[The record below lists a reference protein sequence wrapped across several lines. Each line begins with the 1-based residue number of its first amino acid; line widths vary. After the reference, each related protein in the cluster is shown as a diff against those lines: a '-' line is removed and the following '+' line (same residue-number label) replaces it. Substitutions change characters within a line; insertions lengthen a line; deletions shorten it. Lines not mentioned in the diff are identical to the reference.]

1 MMTRIRVMKRI
12 RAIDSA
18 IALIAIKLM
27 LLVIGFARTYALL
40 QSRVRDLSTTTEPD
54 TATLDASAR
63 SIVAAAIL
71 IPGRIECLEQSLALW
86 YLLRRRGVSAELT
99 FGMRQYPFGAHAWV
113 TYRGEPLNED
123 REALRHY
130 VAFA

>member
-1 MMTRIRVMKRI
+1 MMTRIRV
-12 RAIDSA
+12 IDSA
-18 IALIAIKLM
+18 ITLISIKVM
-27 LLVIGFARTYALL
+27 LLVIGFARTHSFL
-40 QSRVRDLSTTTEPD
+40 QWRVRDLSATTEPD
-54 TATLDASAR
+54 AATLDASAR

>member
-1 MMTRIRVMKRI
+1 MRRI
-12 RAIDSA
+12 RAIDGA
-18 IALIAIKLM
+18 AALIAIKLL
-27 LLVIGFARTYALL
+27 LLVIGFARTYSLL
-40 QSRVRDLSTTTEPD
+40 QWRVRHRATTTDPD
-54 TATLDASAR
+54 AATLNASAR
-63 SIVAAAIL
+63 AVVAAAIL

-86 YLLRRRGVSAELT
+86 YLLRRRGVAAELT

-123 REALRHY
+123 REELRHY

>member
-1 MMTRIRVMKRI
+1 MMTRIRVMTRI
-12 RAIDSA
+12 RAVNSA
-18 IALIAIKLM
+18 VALIAIKLM
-27 LLVIGFARTYALL
+27 LLTIGFARTYSLL
-40 QSRVRDLSTTTEPD
+40 QSRVRDLSAIAEPD
-54 TATLDASAR
+54 AATLDASAR

>member
-1 MMTRIRVMKRI
+1 MMTRIRATDATV
-12 RAIDSA
+12 
-18 IALIAIKLM
+18 ALISIKLM
-27 LLVIGFARTYALL
+27 LLTIGFARALRFL
-40 QSRVRDLSTTTEPD
+40 EWRVRDLAASVEPD
-54 TATLDASAR
+54 VTTLNTSAR
-63 SIVAAAIL
+63 AVVAAAIL

-86 YLLRRRGVSAELT
+86 YLLRRRGVGAELT

>member
-1 MMTRIRVMKRI
+1 MMTRIRVI
-12 RAIDSA
+12 EGAIT
-18 IALIAIKLM
+18 LISIKLM
-27 LLVIGFARTYALL
+27 LLVIGFARTHALL
-40 QSRVRDLSTTTEPD
+40 QWRVRDRRTTTEPD
-54 TATLDASAR
+54 TTALDASAR

-86 YLLRRRGVSAELT
+86 YLLRRRGVAVELT

>member
-1 MMTRIRVMKRI
+1 MRRI
-12 RAIDSA
+12 RAIDGA
-18 IALIAIKLM
+18 VALIAIKGMM
-27 LLVIGFARTYALL
+27 LTLGFARTLRCL
-40 QSRVRDLSTTTEPD
+40 QWRLRDATLSADPD
-54 TATLDASAR
+54 APTLDASAR
-63 SIVAAAIL
+63 AVVAAAVL
-71 IPGRIECLEQSLALW
+71 LPGRIECLEQSLALW
-86 YLLRRRGVSAELT
+86 YLLRRRGVAAELA

>member
-1 MMTRIRVMKRI
+1 MMTRIRIMKRI

-86 YLLRRRGVSAELT
+86 YLLRRRGVAAELT

>member
-1 MMTRIRVMKRI
+1 MMTRIR
-12 RAIDSA
+12 AIDA
-18 IALIAIKLM
+18 ACALIRIKAM
-27 LLVIGFARTYALL
+27 LLTIGFARTLRVL
-40 QSRVRDLSTTTEPD
+40 QWQVRDRATSVEPD
-54 TATLDASAR
+54 AATLDASAR
-63 SIVAAAIL
+63 SVVAAAVL
-71 IPGRIECLEQSLALW
+71 LPGRVECLEQSLALW
-86 YLLRRRGVSAELT
+86 YLLRRHGVGAELT

>member
-1 MMTRIRVMKRI
+1 MMTRIR
-12 RAIDSA
+12 AIDA
-18 IALIAIKLM
+18 ALALIAIKA
-27 LLVIGFARTYALL
+27 LLLAIGFARTLRWL
-40 QSRVRDLSTTTEPD
+40 QWRIRHCVTTVEPD
-54 TATLDASAR
+54 QVTLNASAR
-63 SIVAAAIL
+63 SVVAAAVL
-71 IPGRIECLEQSLALW
+71 LPGRTECLEQSLALW
-86 YLLRRRGVSAELT
+86 YLLRRRGVGAELT